1 MALKIAISGK
11 GGVGKTTLAGILAR
25 LLGREGKEVL
35 VLDADPASTLAG
47 AVGVSPEVAS
57 GITPLSSMLDM
68 IEDRTGVRPG
78 AGYGGMFKL
87 NPRVDDLA
95 DRFAIEGKDG
105 VRLLVLGTIKQG
117 GSGCFCPE
125 SALLKSLLKHLILE
139 RDQYLIMDMEAGLEH
154 LGRASSRNMDVMIVV
169 VEPGMRSVDIALRI
183 RNMAKEI
190 GIPKVVAVINKAFD
204 TDGAEIVR
212 KQMEEQGVPV
222 VAIIPYSM
230 AMVEADLRGISPMDV
245 EGGEEVV
252 QAVDRI
258 REHLENESI

>member
-35 VLDADPASTLAG
+35 VLDADPASTLSG
-47 AVGVSPEVAS
+47 AVGVPPEVTS

-78 AGYGGMFKL
+78 SGYGGMFKL

-183 RNMAKEI
+183 RDMAMEI
-190 GIPKVVAVINKAFD
+190 GIPKVVAVINKAFNA
-204 TDGAEIVR
+204 DGAEIVR
-212 KQMEEQGVPV
+212 KQLEDQGVPV
-222 VAIIPYSM
+222 VAILPYSM
-230 AMVEADLRGISPMDV
+230 AMVEADLRGISPMEA
-245 EGGEEVV
+245 EGGEEVI

-258 REHLENESI
+258 RENLEDGSI